1 MCVRAAEGEG
11 GREGGRRRRR
21 RRRRRREEEEEG
33 PAEQVTGD
41 CTAVHVVVYRV

>member
-1 MCVRAAEGEG
+1 VRAAEGREG
-11 GREGGRRRRR
+11 GREEAEAEEAEEEEEE
-21 RRRRRREEEEEG
+21 EEEEEG